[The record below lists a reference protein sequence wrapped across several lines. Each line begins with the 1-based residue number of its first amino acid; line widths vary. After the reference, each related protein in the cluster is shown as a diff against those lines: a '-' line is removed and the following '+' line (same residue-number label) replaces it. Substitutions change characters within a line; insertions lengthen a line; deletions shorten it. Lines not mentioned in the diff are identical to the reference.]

1 MNSEL
6 NYLWIRNQHVEV
18 DEQKRIL
25 KLLTIRNMR
34 KNVERFSKRKK
45 INITKTKVIQDIK
58 IVDKL
63 KDMPEKGNSWK

>member
-1 MNSEL
+1 
-6 NYLWIRNQHVEV
+6 
-18 DEQKRIL
+18 
-25 KLLTIRNMR
+25 MR

-63 KDMPEKGNSWK
+63 KDMPEKGNS

>member
-6 NYLWIRNQHVEV
+6 NYLWIRNQHVGV